1 MEDDKLNYMKN
12 NIIQSFKWQKEVI
25 IPTAK
30 EFEVDKEEIEKFYMD
45 NLDMGTLEA
54 LFGYIETSRELELA
68 HRFHYD
74 LRITFFCDAL
84 NFIDEESA
92 NKLKAK
98 LANEVANGKKYEVAL
113 KEGRE
118 ELYLLMKDYLE

>member
-1 MEDDKLNYMKN
+1 MEDDKLTYMKN
-12 NIIQSFKWQKEVI
+12 NIIQSFKWQKEVF
-25 IPTAK
+25 IPTSK
-30 EFEVDKEEIEKFYMD
+30 EFGVEKEVMEKFYMD
-45 NLDMGTLEA
+45 NLDMSTLEA
-54 LFGYIETSRELELA
+54 LFGYLETSRELELA

-84 NFIDEESA
+84 HFIDEESA

-98 LANEVANGKKYEVAL
+98 LAHEVAEGKKYEDVL

-118 ELYLLMKDYLE
+118 ELYLLMKDYLK